1 MTTDGGLGKLAM
13 EVEDEGDEGSTLI
26 ECAGVLGFAVSVEA
40 AFVADADGAA
50 VEGAAVCAHFI
61 QAAVL
66 GDGAILA
73 DVEVIADVDE
83 ASREVVVL
91 ELLGSVVLGLAGG
104 GAVNDDVAD
113 GVGGHVETFLYVC
126 EELVLGGD
134 LVATD
139 GKRECFLDHSCGMH
153 ESKTIAPS
161 TADAMVTIAL
171 NTGLFNKPLKLKR
184 NLLIGSSDIKETT
197 FDEVN

>member
-1 MTTDGGLGKLAM
+1 MTTDDGLGELTM
-13 EVEDEGDEGSTLI
+13 EIEKETDEGSSLL
-26 ECAGVLGFAVSVEA
+26 ESAGVLRFAFGIKT
-40 AFVADADGAA
+40 AFIADADGAA
-50 VEGAAVCAHFI
+50 VEGAAVSAHLI

-66 GDGAILA
+66 CDGAILA
-73 DVEVIADVDE
+73 DVEVITHVDE
-83 ASREVVVL
+83 ATLQVVVL

-104 GAVNDDVAD
+104 GAVDDDIAD
-113 GVGGHVETFLYVC
+113 GVGWHVETFFDIS
-126 EELVLGGD
+126 EEFVLGGD

-184 NLLIGSSDIKETT
+184 NLLIGSSDIKELK
-197 FDEVN
+197 